1 MNKPEKK
8 ALLLFL
14 FLFGIGFLIRLL
26 PIEPVPAIEEFS
38 VEEKVSLQKMDPE
51 LEKKVELEPQKSI
64 SSPKKS
70 KKRTE
75 VKFPIS
81 INKASIEELCALKGV
96 GPKLAEKIIAYRESV
111 GGFKT
116 ASDLQKVSGI
126 GDKKS
131 KYILQ
136 YIIFD

>member
-38 VEEKVSLQKMDPE
+38 VEEKVSL
-51 LEKKVELEPQKSI
+51 KKVELEPQKSI

-131 KYILQ
+131 KNILQ

>member
-1 MNKPEKK
+1 M
-8 ALLLFL
+8 
-14 FLFGIGFLIRLL
+14 

-38 VEEKVSLQKMDPE
+38 VEEKVSLP
-51 LEKKVELEPQKSI
+51 KKDTDLMKEVVVEDQKSV
-64 SSPKKS
+64 SFPKKA
-70 KKRTE
+70 KKKAE

-81 INKASIEELCALKGV
+81 INRASLEELCALKGV

-111 GGFKT
+111 GEFKT

-131 KYILQ
+131 KNILQ
-136 YIIFD
+136 YVIFD

>member
-1 MNKPEKK
+1 M
-8 ALLLFL
+8 LF
-14 FLFGIGFLIRLL
+14 R
-26 PIEPVPAIEEFS
+26 S
-38 VEEKVSLQKMDPE
+38 
-51 LEKKVELEPQKSI
+51 
-64 SSPKKS
+64 
-70 KKRTE
+70 
-75 VKFPIS
+75 
-81 INKASIEELCALKGV
+81 LKGV

-131 KYILQ
+131 KNILQ

>member
-70 KKRTE
+70 KKRT
-75 VKFPIS
+75 
-81 INKASIEELCALKGV
+81 
-96 GPKLAEKIIAYRESV
+96 
-111 GGFKT
+111 
-116 ASDLQKVSGI
+116 
-126 GDKKS
+126 
-131 KYILQ
+131 
-136 YIIFD
+136 

>member
-38 VEEKVSLQKMDPE
+38 VEEKVSLP
-51 LEKKVELEPQKSI
+51 KKDTDLMKEVVVEDQKSV
-64 SSPKKS
+64 SFPKKA
-70 KKRTE
+70 KKKAE

-81 INKASIEELCALKGV
+81 INRASLEELCALKGV

-111 GGFKT
+111 GEFKT

-131 KYILQ
+131 KNILQ
-136 YIIFD
+136 YVIFD

>member
-1 MNKPEKK
+1 
-8 ALLLFL
+8 
-14 FLFGIGFLIRLL
+14 L

-38 VEEKVSLQKMDPE
+38 VEEKVSLQKMDSE

-131 KYILQ
+131 K
-136 YIIFD
+136 IFYNT